1 MIGLSGGI
9 GSGKSTVAAVWR
21 ELGATVVDA
30 DQVAR
35 EVVAPGTPGLTALA
49 AQFGNDLV
57 QPDGTL
63 NRTLLAQRAFVDST
77 HTEQLNA
84 ILQPAIAARAAELLA
99 AAPCPQ
105 LAVYDVPLLVEHNM
119 AGMFE
124 YIVMVLSPVEQRLE
138 RLVHQRGLAV
148 EDARARMAQ
157 QATDEERRA
166 LADIIIDNDGTVD
179 ELRERASGVWH
190 YLESCCST

>member
-30 DQVAR
+30 DHVAR
-35 EVVAPGTPGLTALA
+35 EVVAPGTPGLAALA
-49 AQFGNDLV
+49 AEFGDDLI

-63 NRTLLAQRAFVDST
+63 NRALLAQRAFVDSV
-77 HTEQLNA
+77 HTERLNS
-84 ILQPAIAARAAELLA
+84 ILQPAIAARSAELLA
-99 AAPCPQ
+99 VAPCPQ
-105 LAVYDVPLLVEHNM
+105 LAVYDVPLLVEHDM

-124 YIVMVLSPVEQRLE
+124 HIVMVLSPAEQRLE
-138 RLVHQRGLAV
+138 RLVHQRGLATD
-148 EDARARMAQ
+148 DARARMAQ
-157 QATDEERRA
+157 QATDAQRREI
-166 LADIIIDNDGTVD
+166 ADIIIDNDGTVD
-179 ELRERASGVWH
+179 ELRERASSVWR

>member
-1 MIGLSGGI
+1 
-9 GSGKSTVAAVWR
+9 
-21 ELGATVVDA
+21 
-30 DQVAR
+30 
-35 EVVAPGTPGLTALA
+35 
-49 AQFGNDLV
+49 
-57 QPDGTL
+57 
-63 NRTLLAQRAFVDST
+63 
-77 HTEQLNA
+77 
-84 ILQPAIAARAAELLA
+84 
-99 AAPCPQ
+99 
-105 LAVYDVPLLVEHNM
+105 M